1 LEEFPSL
8 LEKFINEH
16 VEIDLSMKERS
27 YQGLIEAIFRL
38 SKHSKHISQSE
49 KMINGKFADTIFI
62 PKSESINSIVLHE
75 YKRVQEPHLV
85 QESLENASW

>member
-1 LEEFPSL
+1 MEEFPSL
-8 LEKFINEH
+8 LEKFINKH
-16 VEIDLSMKERS
+16 VEIDVSMKERS

-75 YKRVQEPHLV
+75 YKLVQKPQDV